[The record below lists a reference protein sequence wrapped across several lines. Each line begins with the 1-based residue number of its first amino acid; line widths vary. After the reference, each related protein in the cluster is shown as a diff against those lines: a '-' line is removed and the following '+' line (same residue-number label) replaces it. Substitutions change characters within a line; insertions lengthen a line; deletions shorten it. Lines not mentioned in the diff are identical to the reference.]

1 MHLTFLMPFFQWC
14 DKTMLGQWVRG
25 GRWEFPLIET
35 IHILALTMLYG
46 CIVVLSLRLM
56 GVLMRG
62 WTVAGLARE
71 VMPWLNSSLAIILV
85 TGVLLYLSEA
95 MKAFGNDAFWLKI
108 YLLTAALIFHFT
120 VFRRVTTSE
129 EVSPATGKLV
139 GALAIFLWLGIGC
152 AGRAI
157 GFV

>member
-1 MHLTFLMPFFQWC
+1 MQLHFLMPFFKWC
-14 DKTMLGQWVRG
+14 DATMLGQWVRG
-25 GRWEFPLIET
+25 GRWQFPMIET

-46 CIVVLSLRLM
+46 CVVVISLRLM

-62 WTVAGLARE
+62 WTVVGLARE
-71 VMPWLNSSLAIILV
+71 VTPWLNGSLAIILV

-95 MKAFGNDAFWLKI
+95 MKAFGNDAFWIKV

-120 VFRRVTTSE
+120 VFRKATRSNE
-129 EVSPATGKLV
+129 LSPGAGRLV
-139 GALAIFLWLGIGC
+139 GALTLFLWLGIGC